1 MKMLPMMRKAYLSLV
16 LLFLYAPILI
26 LIVYSFNS
34 GIYSATFEGFT
45 LQWYKNLAKS
55 SDLLE
60 ITFNSFLLAALA
72 ATGATV
78 VGTAAAIALKR
89 YTFLGKKALQG
100 LLFALL
106 MSPDVVMGIALL
118 VLFVA
123 LRMDLGFFTLLLSH
137 ITFGIPFVIVTISG
151 RLASLD
157 ENLTQAAADLGA
169 SEWQTFRQVILPLLW
184 PAIFSGWLLAFTLS
198 MDDVIISFF
207 VSGPDF
213 EILPLRIYSM
223 VRLGVKPEV
232 NALCTILF
240 FLTLAIVFTSRR
252 LVREDA

>member
-1 MKMLPMMRKAYLSLV
+1 MMELVRKAYLSFI

-26 LIVYSFNS
+26 LIAYSFNS
-34 GIYSATFEGFT
+34 GTYSTEWEGFT
-45 LQWYKNLAKS
+45 LDWYKSLAKS
-55 SDLLE
+55 SDLIE
-60 ITFNSFLLAALA
+60 ITFNSFLLAFLA
-72 ATGATV
+72 ATGATI

-89 YTFLGKKALQG
+89 YQFLGKKAMQG

-137 ITFGIPFVIVTISG
+137 ITFGIPFVIVTVMG
-151 RLASLD
+151 RITSLD
-157 ENLTQAAADLGA
+157 ENLTQAASDLGA
-169 SEWQTFRQVILPLLW
+169 SEFQTLHKVILPLLW
-184 PAIFSGWLLAFTLS
+184 PAVLSGWLLAFTLS

-223 VRLGVKPEV
+223 VRLGVKPEI

-240 FLTLAIVFTSRR
+240 ILTMAIVFTSRK
-252 LVREDA
+252 LVGDEE